1 MSNREPDKAVAK
13 GDDGPAG
20 HVSGQ
25 SNKPLSRP
33 AHALTHQEVARE
45 IGADPLSGLT
55 VEEAKRRLE
64 EYGKNELGE
73 AEGVQP
79 IKIIIAQIANAMTLV
94 CPPSFT
100 IHFTRP
106 LLTAYDRSSS

>member
-1 MSNREPDKAVAK
+1 MPNREPDKAVAK
-13 GDDGPAG
+13 GDNGGDN

-25 SNKPLSRP
+25 SNRPLTRP
-33 AHALTHQEVARE
+33 AHALTHQDLAQE

-55 VEEAKRRLE
+55 LDEAKRRLE
-64 EYGKNELGE
+64 QYGKNELGE

-94 CPPSFT
+94 CPL
-100 IHFTRP
+100 P
-106 LLTAYDRSSS
+106 LLPSSFLKNPH

>member
-1 MSNREPDKAVAK
+1 MTNREPDKATAK
-13 GDDGPAG
+13 GDNGPD
-20 HVSGQ
+20 HISGQ

-33 AHALTHQEVARE
+33 AHALTHQQLAQE

-55 VEEAKRRLE
+55 PDEAKRRLE

-94 CPPSFT
+94 RFPS
-100 IHFTRP
+100 P
-106 LLTAYDRSSS
+106 SQY

>member
-1 MSNREPDKAVAK
+1 MTNREPDKATTKK
-13 GDDGPAG
+13 GGTPENDGNN

-33 AHALTHQEVARE
+33 AHALTHQDVANE
-45 IGADPLSGLT
+45 IGADPLAGLT
-55 VEEAKRRLE
+55 VDEAKRRLE

-79 IKIIIAQIANAMTLV
+79 IKIIMAQIANAMTLV
-94 CPPSFT
+94 CC
-100 IHFTRP
+100 HY
-106 LLTAYDRSSS
+106 LLLVYTE